1 VRDRKVPVLG
11 LLSAALFAALWWLK
25 FVGTEGQAPSRALVV
40 SFVLA
45 LLHGWPALFA
55 LMRSP
60 GAGPFGRSVRA
71 ALIVLAPVAV
81 VLALAACD
89 VLLPAAAWPDT
100 ATGIWLFCQL
110 VAVPACWALARLD
123 FARRRSSA

>member
-1 VRDRKVPVLG
+1 MSL
-11 LLSAALFAALWWLK
+11 ALFAALWWLK
-25 FVGTEGQAPSRALVV
+25 SVDLGGQVPPRALAA

-45 LLHGWPALFA
+45 LLHGRPAVFA
-55 LMRSP
+55 LMRSL

-81 VLALAACD
+81 MLALAACD
-89 VLLPAAAWPDT
+89 VMRPAAAWPET
-100 ATGIWLFCQL
+100 LMGSWLFCQV

-123 FARRRSSA
+123 FARRTSA